1 MIRNPIIK
9 FKLTTRKYLK
19 CHRCKERIN
28 GKEGF
33 VENNFINGGRYDEVT
48 RLFFCLKCWDN
59 LTEEIKADRSNKE
72 ENYKTL
78 LKKQILRKL
87 NK

>member
-1 MIRNPIIK
+1 MINKINIK
-9 FKLTTRKYLK
+9 FRLTTRKYLK
-19 CHRCKERIN
+19 CNYCRELID

-72 ENYKTL
+72 EDYKIL